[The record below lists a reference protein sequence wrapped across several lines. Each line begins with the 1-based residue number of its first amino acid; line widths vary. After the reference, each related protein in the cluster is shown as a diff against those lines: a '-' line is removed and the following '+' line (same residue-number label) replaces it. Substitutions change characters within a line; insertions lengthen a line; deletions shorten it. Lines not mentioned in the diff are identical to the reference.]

1 MKKKINYWWLL
12 ILLTIVPYL
21 YFIYK
26 GMIFTSGLLAVYT
39 RLFAPAIFG
48 ATVLVYMITFIN
60 RRLK

>member
-21 YFIYK
+21 YFIYQ
-26 GMIFTSGLLAVYT
+26 GIAFNSGWLAIYY
-39 RLFAPAIFG
+39 RILAPTVLG
-48 ATVLVYMITFIN
+48 ATVLLYLVQFIN